1 MLQGKTVVVGV
12 CGGIAAYK
20 MANCVSMLK
29 KLHADVHVILTKN
42 ACQFI
47 HPITFET
54 LTGHKC
60 LVDTF
65 DRQFE
70 FDVAHVSLGKK
81 ADVMLVAPAT
91 ANVIGKMASG
101 IADDMLTTTAL
112 AMRCRVLVAPAMNT
126 AMYRHPIV
134 QDNLK
139 KLASFGFGIITP
151 ATGHLACGD
160 EGEGKLPPEELLV
173 DYVVQE
179 IAHKNDLLGKKVMV
193 SAGPTIEPMDPVR
206 FISNHSTGKMGYE
219 IAKAAARRGA
229 EVTLVTGRTNLT
241 PPHFVTTIP
250 VQTAQ
255 EMFDVFSRL
264 GAEQDII
271 IKAAA
276 VADYRPKN
284 VASEKMKKKDGD
296 LTVELV
302 RNPDIIQYLGEHRRP
317 GQFLCG
323 FSMETEHML
332 ENSRAKLEKKHLDMI
347 VANNLKQAGAGFG
360 TDTNIVTLITKEG
373 QENLAQMTKAQVAD
387 VIFDR
392 ILAQQGAMEEA
403 QND

>member
-1 MLQGKTVVVGV
+1 
-12 CGGIAAYK
+12 
-20 MANCVSMLK
+20 
-29 KLHADVHVILTKN
+29 
-42 ACQFI
+42 
-47 HPITFET
+47 
-54 LTGHKC
+54 
-60 LVDTF
+60 
-65 DRQFE
+65 
-70 FDVAHVSLGKK
+70 
-81 ADVMLVAPAT
+81 
-91 ANVIGKMASG
+91 
-101 IADDMLTTTAL
+101 
-112 AMRCRVLVAPAMNT
+112 
-126 AMYRHPIV
+126 
-134 QDNLK
+134 
-139 KLASFGFGIITP
+139 
-151 ATGHLACGD
+151 
-160 EGEGKLPPEELLV
+160 
-173 DYVVQE
+173 
-179 IAHKNDLLGKKVMV
+179 
-193 SAGPTIEPMDPVR
+193 
-206 FISNHSTGKMGYE
+206 MGYE